1 MSKKKI
7 IKILLIILAIIILIF
22 LFDLGRKTYIL
33 SKYTNENNKY
43 AEITNFYKKMTPE
56 EGVTTEFWRKG
67 NLGLL
72 KRTAKDD
79 IKMIYYGEEYNWI
92 IIDSKEKANNETK
105 IAVKMNK
112 EGPGI
117 EVQNLKTG
125 TLDLENFWNTIKM
138 AFLSRI
144 TTEKLSD
151 IECYKFYLNEEW
163 QMFVNKDNFLV
174 MREKN
179 GSTDTGTIEYKLN
192 VVRDED
198 VVMPNLAGYSIND
211 TTQKQ

>member
-198 VVMPNLAGYSIND
+198 VVMPNLAGYTIND
-211 TTQKQ
+211 TTQK

>member
-43 AEITNFYKKMTPE
+43 AEITNFYKKMTTE
-56 EGVTTEFWRKG
+56 EGITTEFWRKG

-79 IKMIYYGEEYNWI
+79 IKIIYYGEEYNWI
-92 IIDSKEKANNETK
+92 IVDSKDKDNNDSK

-125 TLDLENFWNTIKM
+125 TLDMENFWNTIKM

-144 TTEKLSD
+144 TSEKIDD

-163 QMFVNKDNFLV
+163 QMFVNKDNLLV

>member
-1 MSKKKI
+1 MSKKKV
-7 IKILLIILAIIILIF
+7 IKILLIILAITILIF

-56 EGVTTEFWRKG
+56 EGVTTELWRKG

-92 IIDSKEKANNETK
+92 IVDSKDKDDNDSK

-117 EVQNLKTG
+117 EMQSLKTG
-125 TLDLENFWNTIKM
+125 TLDLENFWDTIKM

-144 TTEKLSD
+144 TTEKLDD
-151 IECYKFYLNEEW
+151 IECYKFYMNEEW

-198 VVMPNLAGYSIND
+198 VVMPNLAGYTIND
-211 TTQKQ
+211 TTQR

>member
-7 IKILLIILAIIILIF
+7 IKILLIILAITILIF

-56 EGVTTEFWRKG
+56 EGVTTELWRKG

-92 IIDSKEKANNETK
+92 IVDSKDKDDNDSK

-117 EVQNLKTG
+117 EMQSLKTG

-144 TTEKLSD
+144 TTEKLDD
-151 IECYKFYLNEEW
+151 IECYKFYMNEEW
-163 QMFVNKDNFLV
+163 QMYVNKDNLLV
-174 MREKN
+174 VREKN

>member
-92 IIDSKEKANNETK
+92 IVDSKDKDNNDSK

-117 EVQNLKTG
+117 EVQNIKTG

-211 TTQKQ
+211 TTQK

>member
-43 AEITNFYKKMTPE
+43 AEITNFYKKMTTE
-56 EGVTTEFWRKG
+56 EGITTEFWRKG

-79 IKMIYYGEEYNWI
+79 IKIIYYGEEYNWI
-92 IIDSKEKANNETK
+92 IVDSKDKDNNDSK

-117 EVQNLKTG
+117 EVQNIKTG

-211 TTQKQ
+211 TTQK

>member
-92 IIDSKEKANNETK
+92 IVDSKDKDNNDSK

-144 TTEKLSD
+144 TSEKIDD

-211 TTQKQ
+211 TTQK

>member
-1 MSKKKI
+1 MSKKKV
-7 IKILLIILAIIILIF
+7 IKILLIILAITILIF

-56 EGVTTEFWRKG
+56 EGVTTELWRKG

-92 IIDSKEKANNETK
+92 IVDSKDKDDNDSK

-117 EVQNLKTG
+117 EMQSLKTG

-144 TTEKLSD
+144 TTEKLDD
-151 IECYKFYLNEEW
+151 IECYKFYMNEEW
-163 QMFVNKDNFLV
+163 QMYVNKDNLLV
-174 MREKN
+174 VREKN

>member
-1 MSKKKI
+1 MSKKKV
-7 IKILLIILAIIILIF
+7 IKILLIILAITILIF

-33 SKYTNENNKY
+33 LKYTNENNKY
-43 AEITNFYKKMTPE
+43 AEITNFYKKMIPE

-92 IIDSKEKANNETK
+92 IVDSKDKDDNDSK

-117 EVQNLKTG
+117 EMQSLKTG
-125 TLDLENFWNTIKM
+125 TLDLENFWYTIKM

-144 TTEKLSD
+144 TTEKLDD
-151 IECYKFYLNEEW
+151 IECYKFYMNEEW
-163 QMFVNKDNFLV
+163 QMYVNKDNLLV
-174 MREKN
+174 VREKN

-198 VVMPNLAGYSIND
+198 VVMPNLAGYTIND
-211 TTQKQ
+211 TTQR